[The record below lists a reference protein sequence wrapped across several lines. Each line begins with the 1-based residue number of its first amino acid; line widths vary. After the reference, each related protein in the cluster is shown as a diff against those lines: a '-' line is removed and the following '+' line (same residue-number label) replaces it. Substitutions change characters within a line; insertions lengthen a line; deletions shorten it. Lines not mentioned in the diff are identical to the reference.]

1 MGGFGKD
8 QDASIPPEI
17 EEAAGKLLQIGEQK
31 FDLGFPLMEMGA
43 SNAND
48 ILAGGI
54 GSYGPVI
61 QNQLETARSTQSD
74 NLVNMREDL
83 VRGGITGTEY
93 NAQMNDAR
101 LLGEQE
107 VAGVPNEF
115 LRPTLESAGQ
125 SAFGLVPEG
134 LSGIQG
140 AASAGAAGAQPG
152 YQAGGWQGA
161 LGGAAS
167 GAASGALIGTYVYPG
182 LGTAGGAIIG
192 GLAGGLLGAK

>member
-8 QDASIPPEI
+8 QDAGIPEEI
-17 EEAAGKLLQIGEQK
+17 EEAAGKLLAIGEEK

-43 SNAND
+43 DNAND
-48 ILAGGI
+48 ILAGGV
-54 GSYGPVI
+54 GNYGPVI
-61 QNQLETARSTQSD
+61 QNQLETARSTQSEG
-74 NLVNMREDL
+74 LVDTREDL
-83 VRGGITGTEY
+83 VRAGITGTEF
-93 NAQMNDAR
+93 NTQMTDAR
-101 LLGEQE
+101 LGAEQE

-115 LRPTLESAGQ
+115 LRPTLEQAGQ
-125 SAFGLVPEG
+125 TAFGLVPEG

-167 GAASGALIGTYVYPG
+167 GAIAGAQIGSLWPGYGTLIG
-182 LGTAGGAIIG
+182 AGVGAIG
-192 GLAGGLLGAK
+192 GGLLGAK